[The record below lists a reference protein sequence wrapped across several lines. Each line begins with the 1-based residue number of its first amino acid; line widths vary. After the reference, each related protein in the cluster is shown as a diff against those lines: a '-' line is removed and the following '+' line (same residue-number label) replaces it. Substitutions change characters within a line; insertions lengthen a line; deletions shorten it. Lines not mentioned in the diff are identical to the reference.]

1 MGNAGWTACNDF
13 YFFYYSFDFFYE
25 QTQHGKITEIVRTAN
40 ILKLAYF
47 SQHLSHPS
55 EK

>member
-1 MGNAGWTACNDF
+1 MQDGQHVMIF
-13 YFFYYSFDFFYE
+13 IFSIILLIFFYE

-40 ILKLAYF
+40 ILRLAYF